1 MSNTIVSPVFQKFL
15 DEPKQLSAIDSA
27 VKLGINVNWLLAVIY
42 FETAKTFSPSKANHI
57 GSVGL
62 IQFTRDKAGVNYKTI
77 NGKQYAL
84 SYLAGLTFEK
94 QMLVVHDYLAEQIR
108 IAGKTPQ
115 RFIDLYLLVFF
126 PKAVNQP
133 SDFVLQTKS
142 LTASLIASQNK
153 IFDINKDS
161 KIQKKEIETFFNSYF
176 TKNGFNFSKDV
187 DQRKK
192 LSWVFLA
199 VFFYSVLSLTI

>member
-1 MSNTIVSPVFQKFL
+1 MNSIISPVFQKYL
-15 DEPKQLSAIDSA
+15 DEPKQLAAIDCA

-62 IQFTRDKAGVNYKTI
+62 IQFTRDKSGVNYKTI
-77 NGKQYAL
+77 NGKKYDL
-84 SYLAGLTFEK
+84 TYLAGLSFEK

-108 IAGKTPQ
+108 ISSKAPQ

-126 PKAVNQP
+126 PKAVNQAN
-133 SDFVLQTKS
+133 DFVLQTKS

-153 IFDINKDS
+153 IFDLNKDS
-161 KIQKKEIETFFNSYF
+161 KIQKQEIEKFFDSYF
-176 TKNGFNFSKDV
+176 TKNGFDFSKDV

-192 LSWVFLA
+192 LGWLFLA
-199 VFFYSVLSLTI
+199 VFFYSLFSFTI